1 MIPDSI
7 LYTASMNSKRTVSS
21 SDWLEGGYVYSE
33 MYKTKLESAK
43 SLISEAFRDKILSHR
58 EMLVNRVAG
67 SNNTNRYEYGMPK
80 GYQWCDSTVEIP
92 SAVMIL
98 GNSGMAWSCTA
109 TNSKTQLALFRSRPE
124 FINSIGSYWLRDVQ
138 FGSRSNFCSITDTGV
153 SESTS
158 ADISI
163 GVRPVFAIG

>member
-1 MIPDSI
+1 
-7 LYTASMNSKRTVSS
+7 
-21 SDWLEGGYVYSE
+21 

-43 SLISEAFRDKILSHR
+43 SIISEAFGDKILSHR
-58 EMLVNRVAG
+58 EMLVYQVHDDN
-67 SNNTNRYEYGMPK
+67 SYKSGMPWK
-80 GYQWCDSTVEIP
+80 YQWYDSTVEIP

-98 GNSGMAWSCTA
+98 GNSGVAWSCTA

-124 FINSIGSYWLRDVQ
+124 FINSTGSYWLRDVRY
-138 FGSRSNFCSITDTGV
+138 GSLRNFCNITDTGV